1 MGAPVAEWAPTWHSW
16 SGWPAAGVGVDSDQS
31 LGQQRGRVGGGSQA
45 TSFIGQ
51 MFLESP
57 ETEWIGNHAIM
68 SPGTCGEADH

>member
-57 ETEWIGNHAIM
+57 ETEWIGNVNDMQLIIHIIK
-68 SPGTCGEADH
+68 